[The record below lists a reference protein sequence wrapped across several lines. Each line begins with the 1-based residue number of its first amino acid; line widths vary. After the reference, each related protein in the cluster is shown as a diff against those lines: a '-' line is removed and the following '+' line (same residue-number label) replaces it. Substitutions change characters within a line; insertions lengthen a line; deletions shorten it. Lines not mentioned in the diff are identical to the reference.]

1 MENAQ
6 RCKEAGI
13 HKPEKIRFCVRDL
26 CNGLPMKI
34 EDRIIVKNKSEKKR
48 KLLKLLKKL
57 IELLVN

>member
-34 EDRIIVKNKSEKKR
+34 EDKILIKNIHEREKK
-48 KLLKLLKKL
+48 
-57 IELLVN
+57 NS